1 MSFQEILNQPE
12 AVAYLQKSLRGNVP
26 QSLLF
31 CGPSGVGKKKVALEF
46 AKVLNCLDPKA
57 REKGEACGKCARCI
71 AIEKGMYSEVAVV
84 DFVYQTRLEMKIE
97 PSDPD
102 YEETFEK
109 ELAKQQNISVDTIRY
124 IMTLSQQKSATGGWK
139 VFIID
144 EAQTLQYGTG
154 AAANALLKLIEEPPQ
169 KTVWILLTDKK
180 AAMLKTILSRC
191 QAVQFAPLPTETV
204 EKLVREV
211 RPDTHDTALAA
222 RYSEGSV
229 TRALRAAEALEI
241 LQQVPQGP
249 AWPAAVAMELP
260 RTAVAARQSAQAIL
274 DVVLQA
280 VHRTWKETPAV
291 TARRELQKTLTKLEK
306 YKQAVTRNVSPAIV
320 VETALMGLN
329 ENIQIF

>member
-1 MSFQEILNQPE
+1 MSFQEILNQSS
-12 AVAYLQKSLRGNVP
+12 AVACLQKSLRGHIA

-31 CGPSGVGKKKVALEF
+31 CGPSGVGKKKAALEF

-57 REKGEACGKCARCI
+57 REKGDSCGHCAHCQ
-71 AIEKGMYSEVAVV
+71 AIDKGMYADVAVV
-84 DFVYQTRLEMKIE
+84 DFTYQTQLEMKLE

-109 ELAKQQNISVDTIRY
+109 ELAKQQNISVDTVRHV
-124 IMTLSQQKSATGGWK
+124 MALSQQKSAVGGWK

-191 QAVQFAPLPTETV
+191 QAVQFSPLPAQTV
-204 EKLVREV
+204 EQLLHQV
-211 RPDTHDTALAA
+211 RPDTQDIALAA
-222 RYSEGSV
+222 RYSEGSM
-229 TRALRAAEALEI
+229 TRAVRAAEALEI
-241 LQQVPQGP
+241 LKQVPQGP

-260 RTAVAARQSAQAIL
+260 RTMVAARQNAQAVL

-280 VHRTWKETPAV
+280 VHHAWQEATQIAERQK
-291 TARRELQKTLTKLEK
+291 LQQTLKKLEN
-306 YKQAVTRNVSPAIV
+306 YKNAIVRNVSPAIV
-320 VETALMGLN
+320 VETALMNLDK
-329 ENIQIF
+329 NIQIF